1 MRKKQTAPHAM
12 FLFVFIL
19 RALFL
24 FLFLF
29 LFMAVSMIPWET
41 IQKCLVVL
49 RRTHRRL

>member
-19 RALFL
+19 RAL